1 MLTMTVIV
9 KDLIVTVITEIM
21 DIVPTV
27 PELLQQFSI
36 ADIPTAWL
44 YHLLGMG
51 ALLKVGPDRLL

>member
-27 PELLQQFSI
+27 PELLQQS
-36 ADIPTAWL
+36 
-44 YHLLGMG
+44 
-51 ALLKVGPDRLL
+51 ALPLQF